1 MNIDGGICIR
11 VTSEIVLLFF
21 NRRVEIHQLF
31 HLCPDLRAH
40 LPFSFEFI
48 DNKGIVRHL
57 MSDAAILQENEEV
70 ADLRHI
76 LLARVVDP
84 ASVLRADIFPLN
96 AIGVRI
102 DDGEEYVKEHTD
114 VDFLR
119 IVRDLHALHSLCAPI
134 GDLLLRRSF
143 DTAIRIA
150 RLGIYDTVDPRK
162 HFLQPMEGSTGQ
174 V

>member
-11 VTSEIVLLFF
+11 VTSEIGVAPR
-21 NRRVEIHQLF
+21 RRVEIHKLF

-102 DDGEEYVKEHTD
+102 DDGEEYIKEHTD

-134 GDLLLRRSF
+134 GDLLLSVGASIQLF
-143 DTAIRIA
+143 A
-150 RLGIYDTVDPRK
+150 
-162 HFLQPMEGSTGQ
+162 
-174 V
+174 